1 MVHSD
6 SLQREQRRE
15 VIQRELEWHDQ
26 EGHKRRPLDRILYA
40 PPAFDDVVQAG
51 LDFLDGQAD
60 DWVLDI
66 GGGEGKQTL
75 TLAENGYRVISLDL
89 SQAQLAEARERLEQS
104 HPGLKVFFVQA
115 NAEELPF
122 KAGCLPAVYG
132 KAVIH
137 HLDMDIMAREL
148 HRVLPDRGR
157 ATFAEPLAYHPLIWL
172 GRVLTPRLRTQD
184 ERPMARTELVAF
196 ARHFAFWQSQ
206 QVYLLAPLA
215 YLLRVLPGGET
226 LFRVSHRLLRG
237 VDSWLVRLPGLRDL
251 AWYGLVHV
259 EKGSE
264 EKRLHREHRGEDTEI
279 HREKPD

>member
-1 MVHSD
+1 MVHSEIM
-6 SLQREQRRE
+6 QREQRRE

-51 LDFLDGQAD
+51 VDFLAVETD

-75 TLAENGYRVISLDL
+75 TLAETGYRVISLDL
-89 SQAQLAEARERLEQS
+89 SQAQLAEARERIETS
-104 HPGLKVFFVQA
+104 HPGLNVYFVQA

-122 KAGCLPAVYG
+122 KAGSLPAVYG

-172 GRVLTPRLRTQD
+172 GRLLTPRLRTQD

-196 ARHFAFWQSQ
+196 ARRFARWQSQ

-215 YLLRVLPGGET
+215 YLIRVLPGGEGM
-226 LFRVSHRLLRG
+226 FRVLHRLLRG
-237 VDSWLVRLPGLRDL
+237 LDHGLLKLPILRDL

-259 EKGSE
+259 EKDSNQ
-264 EKRLHREHRGEDTEI
+264 
-279 HREKPD
+279 

>member
-1 MVHSD
+1 MVHSETM
-6 SLQREQRRE
+6 QREQRRE

-51 LDFLDGQAD
+51 LDFLTAEAG

-75 TLAENGYRVISLDL
+75 TLAEQGYRVISLDL
-89 SQAQLAEARERLEQS
+89 SQAQLAEARERIEAN
-104 HPGLKVFFVQA
+104 HPGLKVYFVQA

-122 KAGCLPAVYG
+122 KAESLPAVYG

-148 HRVLPDRGR
+148 HRVLPVRGR

-172 GRVLTPRLRTQD
+172 GRLLTPKLRTQD

-196 ARHFAFWQSQ
+196 ARRFAAWQSQ

-215 YLLRVLPGGET
+215 YLIRVLPGGEGP
-226 LFRVSHRLLRG
+226 FRVLHRLLRG
-237 VDSWLVRLPGLRDL
+237 IDSLLLKLPILRDL

-259 EKGSE
+259 EKEG
-264 EKRLHREHRGEDTEI
+264 K
-279 HREKPD
+279 K